1 MIREGR
7 IGLFEAV
14 ALLLWP
20 TLGKIFLSYS
30 SGIIQE
36 NLSAAWL
43 VVLAG
48 CLLGLIFY
56 LPLAALLTR
65 FPGEDLTGI
74 AERAAGPVIGKMLSG
89 ILIVYFFISTVLL
102 LRQIAETVIGTALPQ
117 FPLLVVI
124 ILLAAVMALPAGW
137 GLEPTARVAALATP
151 FLLIGGIGIFLLQY
165 GNLKLDY
172 LAPFWGPG
180 LREIAANSLARSSL
194 VSEVV
199 FLGFLAPF
207 LPRQKKAAAGFYLIA
222 LAGILLTGA
231 MLIGQMV
238 FPPGVAA
245 EHSFPFYEISRS
257 IYFGRFYQRV
267 EFIFVLVWLTITMLS
282 LSLRFYF
289 TAAGVAKVFKMPYYQ
304 PLIGIMA
311 FTVLAAALL
320 LHDYNTAVFWD
331 NLIQGR
337 LAWIPAFLIP
347 ALIYLIA
354 AARGKHGK
362 QTNV

>member
-1 MIREGR
+1 MISEGR
-7 IGLFEAV
+7 FGLFEAV
-14 ALLLWP
+14 TLLLWP

-43 VVLAG
+43 VVLSG

-65 FPGEDLTGI
+65 FPGEDLVGI
-74 AERAAGPVIGKMLSG
+74 AERAAGPAIGKMLSG
-89 ILIVYFFISTVLL
+89 ILIAYFFLSTVLL
-102 LRQIAETVIGTALPQ
+102 LRQIAETIIGTALPQ
-117 FPLLVVI
+117 FPLLAVI
-124 ILLAAVMALPAGW
+124 VLLAAVMALPAGW

-151 FLLIGGIGIFLLQY
+151 FLLIGGIGLFLLQY
-165 GNLKLDY
+165 GNMKLDY

-180 LREIAANSLARSSL
+180 LPKIAANSLARSSL

-207 LPRQKKAAAGFYLIA
+207 LPRQKKAAAGFYLIIFA
-222 LAGILLTGA
+222 AILLTGA
-231 MLIGQMV
+231 MLIGQMI

-245 EHSFPFYEISRS
+245 EHSFPFYEIARS
-257 IYFGRFYQRV
+257 VYFGRFYQRV
-267 EFIFVLVWLTITMLS
+267 EFIFVLVWLTITLLS

-289 TAAGVAKVFKMPYYQ
+289 TATGLAKVFKMPYYQ
-304 PLIGIMA
+304 PLVGIMA
-311 FTVLAAALL
+311 LTVLAAALL
-320 LHDYNTAVFWD
+320 LHDYNTTVFWD
-331 NLIQGR
+331 NLIQGH

-347 ALIYLIA
+347 ALIFLIA
-354 AARGKHGK
+354 AVRGKRGE